1 LETLDFQGFLM
12 VATELEPVTS
22 LGAHLSAHRAL
33 MRAIFAL
40 LAFSRILHR
49 PEGAFPSPCLF
60 GFFSALWA
68 AGFIAFVYSCDQ
80 FEIVPAF
87 WTPILIKRHCIF
99 PPDKLFI
106 IANRRS

>member
-1 LETLDFQGFLM
+1 M
-12 VATELEPVTS
+12 
-22 LGAHLSAHRAL
+22 HRAL

-68 AGFIAFVYSCDQ
+68 AGFITLVNGGKQ
-80 FEIVPAF
+80 FEIVSAF
-87 WTPILIKRHCIF
+87 WTAVLIKRHCIF

>member
-40 LAFSRILHR
+40 IGFFCIFHW
-49 PEGAFPSPCLF
+49 PERSFPHPSTL
-60 GFFSALWA
+60 GFFSALWT
-68 AGFIAFVYSCDQ
+68 AGFIALVNGRKQ
-80 FEIVPAF
+80 FEFVSACCA
-87 WTPILIKRHCIF
+87 TILIKRHWIF
-99 PPDKLFI
+99 PPDEKI
-106 IANRRS
+106 